1 MTTILVVDDELSIV
15 ELLTA
20 FLEGEGY
27 QVVTA
32 RNGEEGLACLARS
45 RPALVLCDMMMPV
58 IDGREL
64 CQKMQANPHYRSI
77 PIVLMSAVS
86 KALNL
91 ASCNYA
97 ALVAK
102 PFELDDVLRTV
113 ARLTRAAATS

>member
-20 FLEGEGY
+20 FLEDEGY

-32 RNGEEGLACLARS
+32 RNGEEGLACLTRL

-58 IDGREL
+58 VDGREM

-86 KALNL
+86 KALKL
-91 ASCNYA
+91 ANCNYA
-97 ALVAK
+97 AHLAK

-113 ARLTRAAATS
+113 ARLTRTAAS